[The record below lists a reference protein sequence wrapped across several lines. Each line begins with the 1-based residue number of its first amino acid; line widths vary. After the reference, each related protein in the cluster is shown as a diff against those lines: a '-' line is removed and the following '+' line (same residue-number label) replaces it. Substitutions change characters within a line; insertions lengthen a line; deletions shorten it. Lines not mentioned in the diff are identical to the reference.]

1 MSERLNQLYRKMR
14 GDGVMVTKEAL
25 LAVVQ
30 PVFAAEKPK
39 AKAEP
44 SMVGRF
50 GDFMDT
56 MRGMGY
62 APNTL
67 GHYGTV
73 RNTLGRFLD
82 SVGRPELPV
91 SGWDM
96 ARHQQFVGYLREVQG
111 LANNAVFSTVKD
123 MKAFF
128 RHLESE
134 RGEKLALDLKKVQLR
149 HSDSVKIYLT
159 AD

>member
-30 PVFAAEKPK
+30 PVFAVEKPK

-82 SVGRPELPV
+82 SVGRPELLV

-96 ARHQQFVGYLREVQG
+96 ARHQQFVGYPREVQG
-111 LANNAVFSTVKD
+111 LVNNAVFSTVKD
-123 MKAFF
+123 MKASSGIW
-128 RHLESE
+128 RASE
-134 RGEKLALDLKKVQLR
+134 AKSWRW
-149 HSDSVKIYLT
+149 T
-159 AD
+159 